1 MTKKAQPQKEL
12 NTILESLKL
21 DEEIFTDEVM
31 GKIALVVESQSNERL
46 QEKEAALEEK
56 NKKEIAAFKEQLID
70 QLDSYLNYFVENF
83 IKENKQQIADSVKV
97 KTAERVLEN
106 FNNMVSDFN
115 LSLSEEVVDQT
126 DEINDLKEKLNKA
139 VNENISLKED
149 INESNKYALI
159 LEQVQEIKI
168 DSEKSTFAKIAEN
181 FDYKDDDSFKA
192 KLTTLRES
200 IVTEKDEEVDEE
212 MDDKEMEEAQ
222 DEDSEEEVKQ
232 ESYTGTMKSYLKV
245 LNG

>member
-1 MTKKAQPQKEL
+1 MTKKAQPKEL
-12 NTILESLKL
+12 NAILESLKL

-31 GKIALVVESQSNERL
+31 SKIALVVESQSNERL
-46 QEKEAALEEK
+46 QEKETALEEK

-83 IKENKQQIADSVKV
+83 IKENKQQITDSVKV
-97 KTAERVLEN
+97 KTADRVLEN

-126 DEINDLKEKLNKA
+126 TEINDLKEKLNKA

-200 IVTEKDEEVDEE
+200 IVTEKEKDVDEE

-222 DEDSEEEVKQ
+222 DEDPEEEVQQ
-232 ESYTGTMKSYLKV
+232 ESISGNMKSYLKV